1 VPDGQSE
8 RNELLQVVEAADR
21 AGAIV
26 TDQVRSII
34 EAAET
39 KAQEIERNA
48 EQEAGVTRQA
58 ASEAAS
64 RILERI
70 DAIESELGSLVD
82 SLRREAD
89 RLNTALGRDR
99 GAA

>member
-48 EQEAGVTRQA
+48 EQEAGVTRQS

-70 DAIESELGSLVD
+70 DAIENQLGALVD